1 MVAGTRGP
9 TNRGVGRKGVIR
21 AESWALARGLC
32 LEIVGE
38 DEIEIWK
45 SRQQCSSSPFLF
57 SPDDYLDYCIS
68 LNPSCPA
75 GRMGAGARGDDEF
88 VKSLVLTVNVS

>member
-1 MVAGTRGP
+1 MVARTHGP
-9 TNRGVGRKGVIR
+9 TNRGVGHKRVIR

-75 GRMGAGARGDDEF
+75 GTMGAGARGDDEF